1 MAVSLPEK
9 GKNMSLENRIS
20 EIIVSRLNVK
30 AEEVT
35 ATANLK
41 DDLGADSLDMVDLM
55 MDLEDTFNLKISDEE
70 GNNLQTVGSVVE
82 FLKSK
87 GIEA

>member
-1 MAVSLPEK
+1 
-9 GKNMSLENRIS
+9 MSLENRIA

-30 AEEVT
+30 PEEVT
-35 ATANLK
+35 DSANLK

-70 GNNLQTVGSVVE
+70 GNTLQTVGSVVA
-82 FLKSK
+82 FLKTK

>member
-1 MAVSLPEK
+1 
-9 GKNMSLENRIS
+9 MSLENRIS

-30 AEEVT
+30 PEEVT

>member
-1 MAVSLPEK
+1 
-9 GKNMSLENRIS
+9 MSLENRIS

>member
-1 MAVSLPEK
+1 
-9 GKNMSLENRIS
+9 MSLENRIA

-30 AEEVT
+30 PEEVT
-35 ATANLK
+35 TTANLK

-55 MDLEDTFNLKISDEE
+55 MDLEDTFNLKISDDE

-82 FLKSK
+82 FLKTK
-87 GIEA
+87 GIEV

>member
-1 MAVSLPEK
+1 
-9 GKNMSLENRIS
+9 MSLENRIS

-30 AEEVT
+30 PEEVT
-35 ATANLK
+35 VTANLK

>member
-1 MAVSLPEK
+1 
-9 GKNMSLENRIS
+9 NRIA

-30 AEEVT
+30 PEEVT
-35 ATANLK
+35 TTANLK

-55 MDLEDTFNLKISDEE
+55 MDLEDTFNLKISDDE

-82 FLKSK
+82 FLKTK
-87 GIEA
+87 GIEV

>member
-1 MAVSLPEK
+1 M
-9 GKNMSLENRIS
+9 MSLENRIS

-30 AEEVT
+30 PEEVT
-35 ATANLK
+35 PTANLK

-55 MDLEDTFNLKISDEE
+55 MDLEDEFNLKISDEE
-70 GNNLQTVGSVVE
+70 GNNLQTVGAVVE
-82 FLKSK
+82 FLNSK

>member
-1 MAVSLPEK
+1 
-9 GKNMSLENRIS
+9 MSLENRIS

-30 AEEVT
+30 PEEVT
-35 ATANLK
+35 GTANLK

>member
-1 MAVSLPEK
+1 
-9 GKNMSLENRIS
+9 MSLENRIS

-30 AEEVT
+30 PEEVT
-35 ATANLK
+35 ATAHLK

-70 GNNLQTVGSVVE
+70 GNTLQTVGAVVG
-82 FLKSK
+82 FLQSK

>member
-1 MAVSLPEK
+1 
-9 GKNMSLENRIS
+9 MSLENRIA

-30 AEEVT
+30 PEEVT
-35 ATANLK
+35 DTASLK

-70 GNNLQTVGSVVE
+70 GNTLQTVGSVVS
-82 FLKSK
+82 FLKTK

>member
-1 MAVSLPEK
+1 
-9 GKNMSLENRIS
+9 MSLENRIS

-30 AEEVT
+30 PEEVT
-35 ATANLK
+35 TTANLK

-82 FLKSK
+82 FLKTK